1 MPMPR
6 KPDALHE
13 LHGTKPS
20 TERAADVSQVP
31 PGRAKF
37 PKDIDR
43 SLRPI
48 FKRLC
53 KRLEEHKTLTAD
65 AEELVRLYC
74 FQYDRHTR
82 NAAKLREEG
91 ELVTYF
97 RLDSNGQSVPQV
109 KTNLRLKICVEA
121 ERQMADI
128 LTRLGLS
135 PTAKDRAKPT
145 GAATREVVPGSM
157 LDLHPEWFDADGK
170 FIRQAERGTN
180 VS

>member
-6 KPDALHE
+6 KPDVMHQ

-20 TERAADVSQVP
+20 TERAADVSPVP
-31 PGRAKF
+31 AGRAKF
-37 PKDIDR
+37 PKDLDK

-74 FQYDRHTR
+74 FQYDRHVR
-82 NAAKLREEG
+82 NAALLRAEG

-109 KTNLRLKICVEA
+109 KKNLRHDICVVA

-145 GAATREVVPGSM
+145 RDGTEKQPELTPAEKYMLEVDRRAGVLTIQKPVT
-157 LDLHPEWFDADGK
+157 A
-170 FIRQAERGTN
+170 N
-180 VS
+180 